1 MQLLPNMSN
10 TEVVRRLR
18 EGDNDTFTELHNAC
32 FRMVYLQA
40 MKILNNEGDAEEVT
54 QDVFITVFRFIDRLQ
69 DPEAL
74 RSWIG
79 GIAVRLSLKKRQK
92 RSASRELAT
101 EEEAMFDYLETGG
114 GGPSPEEL
122 LCDREESAA
131 LGELVEQLPE
141 EQRTTVMMF
150 YYDNCAV
157 KEIAQAMSC
166 AEGTVKSRLNYA
178 RKNLEKLILRQ
189 GETGAVR
196 LRAVSPAML
205 FMAFFLQEQGLELD
219 PAVIQ
224 RSLEHV
230 RGALGLAA
238 AGAAA
243 AGAGTAAAG
252 SGSAAGAAAAEGA
265 AAAGSTAA
273 AGGAAAGG
281 AAAGG
286 LGAKVAALVVAG
298 AVAVGGGGYALTH
311 LPQGPD
317 EPAVAVVESA
327 TPSPTP
333 AATASPTP
341 TAAPTPTPAATPAA
355 TPTPTPAPT
364 ATPTPTASPT
374 PSPTPS
380 TTPSP
385 TPSPTPTPT
394 PTPAPTPAPTPT
406 PAPVAG
412 EYYTTSYR
420 EDYADGQYL
429 QIQLNG
435 TTLTATGMRVLDN
448 SLYNYVVFGTTGTR
462 VETPFVSGQPFTLSV
477 EVDLD
482 VLRDIEENRPD
493 SFSFITLTV
502 CQNYTPGDDSFGGV
516 SFQNA
521 RIVAM
526 VPDGSGGGIIMVRS
540 GT

>member
-252 SGSAAGAAAAEGA
+252 GGSAAGAAAAEGA

-341 TAAPTPTPAATPAA
+341 TA
-355 TPTPTPAPT
+355 
-364 ATPTPTASPT
+364 
-374 PSPTPS
+374 
-380 TTPSP
+380 
-385 TPSPTPTPT
+385 
-394 PTPAPTPAPTPT
+394 APTPT